1 MRFDASTSLKSAQ
14 LSAWVAHLDTGAGAG
29 AVLEIYSGTAPVPGA
44 TPTGSVLLVS
54 ITLPKPVG
62 TVLDGVLTLAVSA
75 LSLNVA
81 SGGADWARWY
91 TAAGAWA
98 GDSDVSNDAGDGFV
112 RLADTTLFAGGKAQ
126 VIGGTIVV

>member
-1 MRFDASTSLKSAQ
+1 MRFDASVALKSAQ
-14 LSAWVAHLDTGAGAG
+14 LAAWVAHLDTGAGTAS
-29 AVLEIYSGTAPVPGA
+29 LEIYSGTAPVPGA
-44 TPTGSVLLVS
+44 APTGSVLLVS
-54 ITLPKPVG
+54 IALPKPVG

-112 RLADTTLFAGGKAQ
+112 RLADTTLFVGGKAQ

>member
-14 LSAWVAHLDTGAGAG
+14 LSAWVAHLDTGPGTAS
-29 AVLEIYSGTAPVPGA
+29 LEIYTGTAPVPGA
-44 TPTGSVLLVS
+44 APTSSVLLVS
-54 ITLPKPVG
+54 IMLPKPVG

-91 TAAGAWA
+91 TAAGVWA

-112 RLADTTLFAGGKAQ
+112 RLADTTLFVGGKAQ